1 VAPTVEQAAA
11 AASVSRPTAYRYFST
26 QRALL
31 SAAHPELAM
40 LTLLPEAPPQDPMER
55 LNLTSEKLVGLLLQN
70 ETALRAMLRISLQER
85 DDAGDPIVLRG
96 GRRIVWMEDALSPL
110 KRKLGAR
117 RFRKLVLAI
126 GATLGIEPLVWLVD
140 VARVDREEAVAIM
153 RLSARQLLLAA
164 L

>member
-1 VAPTVEQAAA
+1 
-11 AASVSRPTAYRYFST
+11 
-26 QRALL
+26 
-31 SAAHPELAM
+31 
-40 LTLLPEAPPQDPMER
+40 
-55 LNLTSEKLVGLLLQN
+55 
-70 ETALRAMLRISLQER
+70 
-85 DDAGDPIVLRG
+85 
-96 GRRIVWMEDALSPL
+96 LSPL